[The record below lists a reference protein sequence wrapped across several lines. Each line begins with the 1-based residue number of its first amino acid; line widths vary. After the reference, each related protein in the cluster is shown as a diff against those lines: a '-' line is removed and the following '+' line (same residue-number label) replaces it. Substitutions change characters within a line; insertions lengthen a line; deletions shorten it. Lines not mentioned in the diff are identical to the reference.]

1 VQWKS
6 SPRVIIMFLCFLQ
19 AWPWKNS

>member
-19 AWPWKNS
+19 SWPWKNS